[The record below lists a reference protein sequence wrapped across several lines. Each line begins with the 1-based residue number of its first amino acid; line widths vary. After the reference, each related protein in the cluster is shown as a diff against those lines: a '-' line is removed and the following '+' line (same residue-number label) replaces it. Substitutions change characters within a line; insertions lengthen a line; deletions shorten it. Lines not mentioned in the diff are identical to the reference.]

1 MLSEFSV
8 SYGLLAAGCTIAMIP
23 PVIIFAYI
31 QKFLVGGLASGAVK
45 VNLFDRS
52 KPHCLYGQW
61 GFLCL

>member
-1 MLSEFSV
+1 
-8 SYGLLAAGCTIAMIP
+8 MIP